1 MKSENL
7 VLIAQGLQT
16 IAGALI
22 SEAGISGAEV
32 EAVNEI
38 TTVVSKIV
46 PKSEAK
52 SSQEPPTV
60 EEVDGEEG
68 YTLAELEAMKVTEL
82 KEIADDNEIEY
93 PSKVKKSDLIDL
105 IMGEVEDEDEEDGSD
120 DEAEAEEA
128 EEAESEDE
136 DEAEEEEDDSDDDE
150 EGEELTEEDLEEMSL
165 AELKELADEYE
176 VSYPKVVKAPKL
188 RQILID
194 ELFQVEEEEEGEV
207 EEDDDV
213 DSSDISPEDLE
224 EMSLTELKELADSY
238 EVIIPKAVK
247 VGKLRQ
253 ILLENLFDED
263 ELEQD
268 SDDDDDSDETSL
280 DEIDYATELGL
291 NDMDVEE
298 LAEILSDS
306 GLSTKGKKQALITR
320 IVKGIEDGDIEIED
334 EEEEGK

>member
-22 SEAGISGAEV
+22 SESGINGTAV

-46 PKSEAK
+46 PKSEAN

-60 EEVDGEEG
+60 EEADDEEG

-105 IMGEVEDEDEEDGSD
+105 IMGEADDEDEEDDSD
-120 DEAEAEEA
+120 DEVEAEEA
-128 EEAESEDE
+128 E
-136 DEAEEEEDDSDDDE
+136 DEAEEEEEDEEEDDSDDE

-194 ELFQVEEEEEGEV
+194 ELFQEEEEEEV
-207 EEDDDV
+207 EEDEDV
-213 DSSDISPEDLE
+213 DSSDISPEDLD

-268 SDDDDDSDETSL
+268 TDDDDDSDETAL